1 MVKICSSHSV
11 FGTFSGSLYLLY
23 LLLALR
29 VDEWLLFRGC
39 PSWCF
44 SCEDLGGDT
53 TAYQIKGNCYEG
65 SRGGVYQ
72 DIKTE
77 PGAPEERWRSQ
88 FRSRTMFGALHHLGN
103 YLLPPTMV
111 RKRRLPFNMGWILY
125 ISSWSL
131 CQQTHAGG
139 FWQVEHAAELS
150 ISGGYFFMVWKHSDF
165 TCTENRGE
173 KLCTPIFRA

>member
-11 FGTFSGSLYLLY
+11 FGTFSGSLYLL
-23 LLLALR
+23 LALR
-29 VDEWLLFRGC
+29 VDEWLLFRGR

-77 PGAPEERWRSQ
+77 PGAPEERWISQ
-88 FRSRTMFGALHHLGN
+88 FRSRTTLGALHHLGN

-111 RKRRLPFNMGWILY
+111 RKRRLPFNMGCILSPNPSWWFLAGWTCSWTVNFWI
-125 ISSWSL
+125 
-131 CQQTHAGG
+131 G
-139 FWQVEHAAELS
+139 FIPDTDTNHIKWTL
-150 ISGGYFFMVWKHSDF
+150 FFHGLKTLRFHLHWK
-165 TCTENRGE
+165 
-173 KLCTPIFRA
+173 